1 MKFNSIG
8 ASNAGN
14 YAQAGKSVADS
25 AARVFDVQRKTGP
38 DYAKISQTAM
48 VTQAEEKITAMK
60 TAAKVTEQG
69 IKNLRD
75 KTRMQHGIAIYN
87 AKKERFNKRRKAG
100 AIGAL
105 GGLAAGLFLAS
116 RDNTKGRKY
125 PTIDFQGFFDKW
137 RAQRDGIKAR
147 QEGERAALG
156 EFNPKPPEFS
166 TPSFGGDSGKV
177 TTGGSPNTTTT
188 ASQTGS
194 SSTGQTGWGRLA
206 KVIKT
211 GEGTLGDA
219 GYTTMFTG
227 ARFSDTSRHPRQI
240 NRSGRLASDAAG
252 AYQFL
257 STTWDGARSA
267 LNLPDFSPESQ
278 EKAGRY
284 LAQKR
289 GIDPDAVYRTKQEL
303 GQALDK
309 IAPEWASMPTL
320 RTGTS
325 YYGQG
330 GLSLDEAWRIYN
342 GG

>member
-1 MKFNSIG
+1 MKFSSIG
-8 ASNAGN
+8 ASNAAN
-14 YAQAGKSVADS
+14 YAGAGKAVVDS
-25 AARVFDVQRKTGP
+25 AANVFDVQRKTGP

-60 TAAKVTEQG
+60 TAAQVTEQG

-75 KTRMQHGIAIYN
+75 KTILQHGIAVKNDKI
-87 AKKERFNKRRKAG
+87 KRFKSKRKAG
-100 AIGAL
+100 AIAGL
-105 GGLAAGLFLAS
+105 GKLAGGLFLAS

-125 PTIDFQGFFDKW
+125 PTADFQGFFEKW
-137 RAQRDGIKAR
+137 RAQRDGIKSR
-147 QEGERAALG
+147 QDSERSDLG
-156 EFNPKPPEFS
+156 EFTPDPVKFD
-166 TPSFGGDSGKV
+166 TPSIGGDAGKV
-177 TTGGSPNTTTT
+177 TTGGGSNTTT
-188 ASQTGS
+188 SSVGS
-194 SSTGQTGWGRLA
+194 GSNGQTGWGRLA

-211 GEGTLGDA
+211 GEGTVGDA

-227 ARFSDTSRHPRQI
+227 ARFNDTSRHPRQI

-289 GIDPDAVYRTKQEL
+289 GINPDAVYSTKQEL
-303 GQALDK
+303 AQALDK

>member
-14 YAQAGKSVADS
+14 YAGAGKAVADS

-60 TAAKVTEQG
+60 TAAQVTEQG

-75 KTRMQHGIAIYN
+75 KTILQHGIAVKNDKIQR
-87 AKKERFNKRRKAG
+87 AKNKRKAG
-100 AIGAL
+100 VI
-105 GGLAAGLFLAS
+105 AGLGRIGGAAFLAS
-116 RDNTKGRKY
+116 RDNTKGREY
-125 PTIDFQGFFDKW
+125 PTADFKGFFEKW
-137 RAQRDGIKAR
+137 KEQRDGIKSR
-147 QEGERAALG
+147 QDSERAALG
-156 EFNPKPPEFS
+156 EFTPEPVEFD
-166 TPSFGGDSGKV
+166 TPSFGGNSGKV
-177 TTGGSPNTTTT
+177 TTGDSSNTVSQPGT
-188 ASQTGS
+188 AQ
-194 SSTGQTGWGRLA
+194 TGQTGWSRLA

-211 GEGTLGDA
+211 GEGTVGDA

-257 STTWDGARSA
+257 STTWDGAKNA
-267 LNLPDFSPESQ
+267 LGLTDFSPESQ

-289 GIDPDAVYRTKQEL
+289 GINPDAVYTTKAEL
-303 GQALDK
+303 GRALDK

-330 GLSLDEAWRIYN
+330 GISLDEAWRIYN
-342 GG
+342 SN